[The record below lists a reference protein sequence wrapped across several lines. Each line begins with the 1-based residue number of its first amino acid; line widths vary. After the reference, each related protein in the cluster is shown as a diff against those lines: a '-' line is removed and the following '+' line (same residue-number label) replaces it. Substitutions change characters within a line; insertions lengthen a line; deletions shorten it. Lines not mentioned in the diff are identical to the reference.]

1 MFELILVVVIIFIA
15 LMTLLQVEGGVNYI
29 AQSRIANNLISNH
42 INRTCSNLFFYRKN
56 DPFWQEAVKIE
67 IIYLSLISF
76 LYVLFFD
83 GTNKKKEMLS
93 NRIIDSWVNSL
104 CDIYGI
110 DKNQQN
116 FLMIKNILRQ
126 KECKY
131 KYIFGDAIQ
140 TAIKRSELYRGST
153 YGKVLFSKPYLSMS
167 SEMFKPG
174 LYTVFLKEIK
184 SYLEGKISRTQ
195 PVGDNLPDSIY
206 FIANYDGILDTVSW
220 INKEMIEENM
230 REFNT
235 EKPVKSIIE
244 TIHGRNHL
252 ALSTATIIM
261 NDCYRFCKEYEY

>member
-1 MFELILVVVIIFIA
+1 
-15 LMTLLQVEGGVNYI
+15 
-29 AQSRIANNLISNH
+29 
-42 INRTCSNLFFYRKN
+42 
-56 DPFWQEAVKIE
+56 
-67 IIYLSLISF
+67 
-76 LYVLFFD
+76 
-83 GTNKKKEMLS
+83 
-93 NRIIDSWVNSL
+93 
-104 CDIYGI
+104 
-110 DKNQQN
+110 
-116 FLMIKNILRQ
+116 
-126 KECKY
+126 
-131 KYIFGDAIQ
+131 
-140 TAIKRSELYRGST
+140 
-153 YGKVLFSKPYLSMS
+153 MS